1 MTRKTGMTTMEKE
14 KIDKLASDLAKKWY
28 DDDYGGWSW
37 KTANEVVEE
46 FILWLYKNGGSI
58 YSAKSNV

>member
-1 MTRKTGMTTMEKE
+1 MKEKE
-14 KIDKLASDLAKKWY
+14 IDKFASDLAKKWY

-46 FILWLYKNGGSI
+46 FILWLYKNGGKI
-58 YSAKSNV
+58 NE